1 MRDDAW
7 LRIDRIG
14 MRLLGEKSL
23 SALEWLYLKMA
34 ITGLGDAYAKYV
46 MIDEVQ
52 DYSAAQLAVLA
63 RFFRRAHFMLLGDEN
78 QAINPNTASFAEV
91 REVFTRLRGGIS
103 TCSLLTSYRSSP
115 EITEIFAGSFACR
128 AARENLV
135 GATRKRTRAR

>member
-1 MRDDAW
+1 
-7 LRIDRIG
+7 

-78 QAINPNTASFAEV
+78 QAINPSTASFAEV

-115 EITEIFAGSFACR
+115 EITEIFAGLLPAEQR
-128 AARENLV
+128 ANLSAV
-135 GATRKRTRAR
+135 TSCCALYESMTLFTAPYDA